1 MTSYSLG
8 FNFQPIEMGRNN
20 TIKFCNFNV
29 TYSEGLKEYR
39 SVCWDIMLILANNKF

>member
-29 TYSEGLKEYR
+29 TYSEGLKELVLR
-39 SVCWDIMLILANNKF
+39 QEKGLIK